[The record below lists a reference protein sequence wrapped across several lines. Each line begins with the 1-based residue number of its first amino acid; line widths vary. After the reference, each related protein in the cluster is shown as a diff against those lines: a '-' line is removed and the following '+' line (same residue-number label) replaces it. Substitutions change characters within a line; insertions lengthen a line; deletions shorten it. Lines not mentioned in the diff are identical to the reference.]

1 MKRNIAL
8 WLEYDGAAFQ
18 GFQKQP
24 HSVTVQGVLEPAFK
38 RILGAS
44 KIGAASGRTDAGVH
58 AEEQV
63 VNVYTDS
70 SRSLAEIQKALNAIL
85 PDEVVVKK
93 VKDVP
98 HSFNARFSAVGKIYR
113 YTILNQPYR
122 SPIQAKFA
130 WHIAWPLNVSLM
142 KKGARILKGKHDFS
156 SFCTLHSVNRDK
168 NKVRSLK
175 KVAIKKEG
183 DKIIF
188 HLGADGFLYHMARN
202 IVGLLV
208 EVGKGKI
215 SLEKVRHILHA
226 KDRREAP
233 MAAPAHGLC
242 LEKVF
247 YRKCV

>member
-8 WLEYDGAAFQ
+8 WLEYDGSAFQ

-24 HSVTVQGVLEPAFK
+24 HSVTVQGSLEPAFK

-58 AEEQV
+58 AEDQV
-63 VNVYTDS
+63 VNVHTDS
-70 SRSLAEIQKALNAIL
+70 SRSLNEIQKALNAIL
-85 PDEVVVKK
+85 PDFVVIKK

-98 HSFNARFSAVGKIYR
+98 ENFNARFSAKGKIYR

-122 SPIQAKFA
+122 SPMQAKSA
-130 WHIAWPLNVSLM
+130 WHVVWPLNVALM
-142 KKGARILKGKHDFS
+142 KKAAQIIKGKHDFS

-168 NKVRSLK
+168 DKVRIVK
-175 KVAIKKEG
+175 KISIKKE
-183 DKIIF
+183 KNRIIF
-188 HLGADGFLYHMARN
+188 HLEANGFLYHMARN

-208 EVGKGKI
+208 EVGKEKA
-215 SLEKVRHILHA
+215 SLAKVRHILQA

-247 YRKCV
+247 YERGI